1 MSLLS
6 KVVDERF
13 LEHRRRST
21 SYAGMTVAAGSLLT
35 FAYRY
40 YAQQRWSWE
49 LLAVGLGFV
58 AIKMTLMAFY
68 YLTD

>member
-1 MSLLS
+1 MRVLS

-21 SYAGMTVAAGSLLT
+21 STAGIIVGVSSILAFG
-35 FAYRY
+35 YRY
-40 YAQQRWSWE
+40 YFQHRWSWD
-49 LLAVGLGFV
+49 LFAVGLGFV
-58 AIKMTLMAFY
+58 AIKMSLMAFY